1 SGILRTSGLMK
12 FAREMKH
19 MGFNRTDV
27 DEMIKPSVPTPT
39 PAFPEVEAPGPDR
52 SSKSLRKIRSFS
64 NLGGLRSGNSSSTSL
79 ASSGNRSD
87 VPHFDADEMKRQRLI
102 YETNAAK
109 QQKS

>member
-1 SGILRTSGLMK
+1 
-12 FAREMKH
+12 
-19 MGFNRTDV
+19 
-27 DEMIKPSVPTPT
+27 
-39 PAFPEVEAPGPDR
+39 
-52 SSKSLRKIRSFS
+52 RKIRSFS

-102 YETNAAK
+102 YEANAAK